1 MANLAQSLF
10 EHGRITTT
18 TAKAKRVRPYAEKLI
33 TKAKRGDLHNRRE
46 VLKVIHDKDVVHR
59 LFAEIGPFY
68 ADRSGGYTRIT
79 KTLPRKGDNAPMS
92 VIELVSEK
100 TVTSEAEAA
109 RRTRFAKDQPA
120 SQGAAAAALAAD
132 SEAESA
138 EPAATPAEPAT
149 APAERVALSKSGD
162 EQAGEPSEEA
172 SPAQQDES

>member
-68 ADRSGGYTRIT
+68 ADRNGGYTRIT

-100 TVTSEAEAA
+100 TATSEAEAA

-120 SQGAAAAALAAD
+120 SQGAAAATLAAD

-138 EPAATPAEPAT
+138 EPVASPT
-149 APAERVALSKSGD
+149 ERVTLSKSGD
-162 EQAGEPSEEA
+162 EQADQPSEEA